1 MKPDDYDIPEPEYT
15 VLICCRVSGR
25 KQAVEGSGLDSQE
38 HRCRQHAA
46 MRGYPVE
53 KVFLADVSGGLDLSE
68 RREIQELLAYLDAHR
83 GNGKR
88 YKIYFDDHK
97 RFARNTAVHLRL
109 RRELAARGAT
119 IEYLNFTIEDTP
131 EGTFFE
137 TMLAAQAQLER
148 EQNGRQTRQK
158 TKARLE
164 KGFWTFP
171 APMGYK
177 YVASKEHGGKV
188 LVRDEPLASI
198 ITEASEGFASGLFAT
213 QTEVKHFLEEQP
225 EFPKD
230 LPNGEVRKQTVAR
243 LLDQILYAGYLQAPT
258 HNVSLRKANH
268 PPLYSL
274 ATFEKIQERRKN
286 NGKLAVRKD
295 IHRDFVL
302 RGAVCCHACETPLRS
317 GWSKGKNKYYA
328 YYLCQTK
335 ECPEYGK
342 SIPRDKIEDE
352 FVEMLKTM
360 QPSRGAFQMI
370 CAMFKDA
377 WRIQSEKTLA
387 AASIFKKE
395 AQEAE
400 KEIGQLIERI
410 METTNQRVIQAY
422 ETRIDALEKRKLLA
436 EEKAVQTLPS
446 KHRFNEMLELSLLLL
461 ANPYKLWK
469 NGAFE
474 LKRTTL
480 KLAFSGPILYNRN
493 QDARTPLKAL
503 PHKAFHAFAG
513 ASLQNGCGREDLN
526 LHGI

>member
-1 MKPDDYDIPEPEYT
+1 MKQEDYDILESEYT
-15 VLICCRVSGR
+15 ALIGCRVSGR
-25 KQAVEGSGLDSQE
+25 KQLKGSGLDSQE

-68 RREIQELLAYLDAHR
+68 RREIQELLAYLDSHR
-83 GNGKR
+83 NNGKH
-88 YKIYFDDHK
+88 YVVIFDDHK
-97 RFARNTAVHLRL
+97 RFARNTAVHLHL
-109 RRELAARGAT
+109 RRELATRGAR
-119 IEYLNFTIEDTP
+119 IEYLNYTIEDTP

-137 TMLAAQAQLER
+137 TLLAAQAQLER

-164 KGFWTFP
+164 KGFWAFP

-177 YVASKEHGGKV
+177 YVPSKHGGKELTRV
-188 LVRDEPLASI
+188 EPLASVI
-198 ITEASEGFASGLFAT
+198 AEALEGYASGLFAT
-213 QTEVKHFLEEQP
+213 ASEMRHFLEQNP
-225 EFPKD
+225 HFPKD
-230 LPNGEVRKQTVAR
+230 LPDGGVRKQTVAR
-243 LLDQILYAGYLQAPT
+243 LLDQVLYAGYLEAPT

-268 PPLYSL
+268 LPLISL
-274 ATFEKIQERRKN
+274 ATYEKIQERRKN
-286 NGKLAVRKD
+286 NSKLAVRKD

-302 RGAVCCHACETPLRS
+302 RGAICCHACETPLRS

-342 SIPRDKIEDE
+342 SIARDQIEGK
-352 FVEMLKTM
+352 FVELLQTM

-377 WRIQSEKTLA
+377 WKIQSEKTLA
-387 AASIFKKE
+387 AANIFKKE
-395 AQEAE
+395 AQDAE

-410 METTNQRVIQAY
+410 MEASNPRVIQAY
-422 ETRIDALEKRKLLA
+422 ENKIDALEKRKLLA

-446 KHRFNEMLELSLLLL
+446 KHRFNEMLELSLLFL

-480 KLAFSGPILYNRN
+480 KLAFTGPILYNRN
-493 QDARTPLKAL
+493 PEARTPLKAL
-503 PHKAFHAFAG
+503 PHKAFHIFVGNALQDGAG
-513 ASLQNGCGREDLN
+513 GGT
-526 LHGI
+526 